1 MDAFKVDCPDA
12 YAWLEEKPPN
22 EWCRAFFNDFVKC
35 DVLTNNSCEVFN
47 RWILEA
53 RELPILSMLEHIA
66 CKIGNRYYNKQREAT
81 E

>member
-35 DVLTNNSCEVFN
+35 DVLTNNRCEVFN
-47 RWILEA
+47 
-53 RELPILSMLEHIA
+53 
-66 CKIGNRYYNKQREAT
+66 K
-81 E
+81 